1 MCQWNG
7 SRRQNQQPAPLPL
20 FQHCFL
26 PLNVILV
33 SYIFFGALT
42 DTFSKHQ
49 LLSCEV
55 TAEYNPPLIQPAPRG
70 PQTQLLLCRDSQVK
84 KKKKTRLA
92 WLCGGESHPRTF
104 KHKPWDIAS
113 RRVAVHRSVANNA
126 QRTLWIPHDSWSMSI
141 TERPRNKQSSTLIR
155 RCLPLRR
162 ATT

>member
-84 KKKKTRLA
+84 KKKKHGLLDYVEGNHIQGRLNTNRETSLLVE
-92 WLCGGESHPRTF
+92 WLFIARLPTTHRELCESHMTA
-104 KHKPWDIAS
+104 D
-113 RRVAVHRSVANNA
+113 
-126 QRTLWIPHDSWSMSI
+126 Q
-141 TERPRNKQSSTLIR
+141 
-155 RCLPLRR
+155 
-162 ATT
+162 